1 MVFLNGWLLA
11 LGVAAVSVPIVLHFM
26 ARNRPKPTPFPT
38 IRWLSEAIVTN
49 RRRVRLKQW
58 ILLALRGA
66 ILAWLGLTLAHP
78 SVAAAS
84 ASMWGQ
90 AGLWGLFALAGLGF
104 AIAIMLSRQERSRW
118 WIIGGLGTAILAGL
132 VACVL
137 GLGAWWSSRG
147 TELQGGQ
154 GSVSAILLLDVAP
167 RMEYVFDGETRLERA
182 QGLADSVLAEL
193 PEGSRAAVIDSSNAT
208 PFFAV
213 DLAAARRQLEGLK
226 TRYLHLPLP
235 TRLRQALSL
244 FDGPSETRRELYVF
258 TDLTREAWPEGP
270 DLTSLAEQL
279 GEQGIAL
286 YVIDVRAERDENLAL
301 SLPRLARESI
311 TSPGSLELE
320 IDVLNRGAART
331 VNLDLEL
338 EQPDASRPSYR
349 DGEVIVPDRTWS
361 RTASVDLPE
370 AGSATV
376 SLAIPDLPLGVHQGR
391 VRLRPSDALS
401 FDNTR
406 YLTIE
411 VRQPWRCLVF
421 AAPETRS
428 SVLIEAVTPT
438 AERLAGRSVFAFETA
453 TYTEFGKYR
462 LEDFE
467 AVFLLDPGPMDP
479 ASWELLS
486 DYVRGGGALSLFLG
500 PSAEVVDTAGL
511 GFREVHPSF
520 VSPES
525 RLVLP
530 GKPTFVWNSPGSG
543 VLLSPRDYA
552 HPLLRPL
559 RGFETSVPWTEF
571 PVNQHWGWE
580 FPADDSNGSAA
591 EGDDDVDRREPPG
604 PAQVVIGYSDGT
616 PAVLQADVEE
626 GTVWVWTTPI
636 GESVGASS
644 PDRWNQLTVGDC
656 WPYFLLMNQLSAT
669 MVTADTSRLNLLVGE
684 TAEMTWRGDGAPEA
698 LTFYSPNGGEPE
710 RLRGDHGLWRVRFTE
725 TPGAYRFKGGSD
737 EIRTLGFAVNPAE
750 SDSDLNALPEAWW
763 EEAFPDASVQLAQ
776 AVDELRRQQGTARQ
790 GRDFFETLLMWLPV
804 LMAVEFL
811 FASLSQQR
819 PGTGTTRGGGG
830 ETRT

>member
-1 MVFLNGWLLA
+1 M
-11 LGVAAVSVPIVLHFM
+11 
-26 ARNRPKPTPFPT
+26 
-38 IRWLSEAIVTN
+38 
-49 RRRVRLKQW
+49 
-58 ILLALRGA
+58 
-66 ILAWLGLTLAHP
+66 
-78 SVAAAS
+78 
-84 ASMWGQ
+84 
-90 AGLWGLFALAGLGF
+90 
-104 AIAIMLSRQERSRW
+104 
-118 WIIGGLGTAILAGL
+118 
-132 VACVL
+132 
-137 GLGAWWSSRG
+137 
-147 TELQGGQ
+147 
-154 GSVSAILLLDVAP
+154 
-167 RMEYVFDGETRLERA
+167 
-182 QGLADSVLAEL
+182 
-193 PEGSRAAVIDSSNAT
+193 
-208 PFFAV
+208 
-213 DLAAARRQLEGLK
+213 
-226 TRYLHLPLP
+226 
-235 TRLRQALSL
+235 
-244 FDGPSETRRELYVF
+244 
-258 TDLTREAWPEGP
+258 
-270 DLTSLAEQL
+270 AEQL

-580 FPADDSNGSAA
+580 FPADDSDGSAA

-830 ETRT
+830 GDTNMTQWSLSPVTSVVVILGVCTVLAGLLVITARQHWIPTPRRRVLIAFRAMAVLLLATMMLRPGCIQTVSQPQRATIAVTVDVSRSMQLPHVAGGESRWSDCVRCSRRPARNGKSSRTSSISRCLNSIASCDRLSTTMASSRFPTCPRVGKPIRASHSTHSPSSYEATASRPSFSREMVYKTSSFRRSKCPARFARSSSCKPRC